1 MRVKV
6 LNHIRFGDS
15 IHHLVDEVLEREAR
29 IHSYPID
36 ARSEYN
42 FDVHNLVYN
51 RETHMV
57 DATPKNV
64 YDFKKLKSE

>member
-15 IHHLVDEVLEREAR
+15 IHHLVDEVLEKEER

-42 FDVHNLVYN
+42 FDVHNLVYS
-51 RETHMV
+51 RDTHIIDSV
-57 DATPKNV
+57 ANNI